1 MEGKN
6 EQPTGMK
13 AEDAQL
19 FEPEYSA
26 DNETA
31 NNLLFGCITFVVVLA
46 AIGALGIIYHFID
59 FWQWILS

>member
-19 FEPEYSA
+19 FEPDYSA
-26 DNETA
+26 DNDTA
-31 NNLLFGCITFVVVLA
+31 NNLLFGCMCFIVVLA
-46 AIGALGIIYHFID
+46 IIGVLGIFYHLID